1 MPCSEDKHQL
11 QAIIKDSCL
20 KSYSCLKFRAI
31 DQLFFFF
38 FPYISN
44 TAGVIIMTL
53 TAPTLLDRFT
63 GYIDSVNVPL
73 WLFRKKVPF

>member
-1 MPCSEDKHQL
+1 
-11 QAIIKDSCL
+11 
-20 KSYSCLKFRAI
+20 
-31 DQLFFFF
+31 
-38 FPYISN
+38 
-44 TAGVIIMTL
+44 MTL